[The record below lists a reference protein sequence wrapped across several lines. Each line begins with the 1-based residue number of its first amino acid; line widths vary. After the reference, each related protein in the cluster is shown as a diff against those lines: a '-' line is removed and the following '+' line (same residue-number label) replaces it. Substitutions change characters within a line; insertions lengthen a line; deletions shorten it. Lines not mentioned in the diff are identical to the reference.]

1 MRVGPISFLVRGK
14 PSLPA
19 RTQQQSL
26 FHLSRVKDLLKAP
39 VLTPLRWSLFLF
51 DTLIGTGH
59 YAGIGIR
66 EDKMVAA
73 EQLSREV
80 SRVLLLRND
89 YEQLRGMKTVIV
101 EPQIAMMTASLE
113 RAMLASDDAARLLS
127 IQELEGFAG

>member
-1 MRVGPISFLVRGK
+1 
-14 PSLPA
+14 
-19 RTQQQSL
+19 
-26 FHLSRVKDLLKAP
+26 
-39 VLTPLRWSLFLF
+39 
-51 DTLIGTGH
+51 
-59 YAGIGIR
+59 
-66 EDKMVAA
+66 MVAA

>member
-1 MRVGPISFLVRGK
+1 
-14 PSLPA
+14 
-19 RTQQQSL
+19 
-26 FHLSRVKDLLKAP
+26 
-39 VLTPLRWSLFLF
+39 
-51 DTLIGTGH
+51 
-59 YAGIGIR
+59 
-66 EDKMVAA
+66 MVAA

-113 RAMLASDDAARLLS
+113 RAMLASDDAAMLLS